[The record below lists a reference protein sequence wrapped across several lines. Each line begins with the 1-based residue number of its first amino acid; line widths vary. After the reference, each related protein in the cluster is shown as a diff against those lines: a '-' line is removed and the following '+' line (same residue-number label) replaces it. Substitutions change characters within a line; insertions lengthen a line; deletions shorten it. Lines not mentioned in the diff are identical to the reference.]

1 MTKSEVG
8 KPRGILHPQASGEE
22 FQHARLAP
30 APDLGF
36 FIAHYWSVS
45 WDLSGQ
51 APRLAETLPHPS
63 VHLVFERGKS
73 PAEYARICERAHQN
87 PDEAPTR

>member
-36 FIAHYWSVS
+36 FIAHYWIVG
-45 WDLSGQ
+45 WDLRGQ

-63 VHLVFERGKS
+63 VHLVFEKDKS
-73 PAEYARICERAHQN
+73 RLVGVMTGSSASSN